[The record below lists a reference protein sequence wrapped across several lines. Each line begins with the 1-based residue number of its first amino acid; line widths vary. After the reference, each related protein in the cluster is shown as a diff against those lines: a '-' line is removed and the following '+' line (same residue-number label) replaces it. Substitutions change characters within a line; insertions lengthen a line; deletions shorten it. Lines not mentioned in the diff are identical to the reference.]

1 MKLKYDSIV
10 ELKLT
15 SQKLDENIYI
25 VGNIN
30 ENLFLEVTYEFLY
43 ILEFA
48 DGINTIEDIHE
59 KILNKYNI
67 DVDILEALQ
76 YLFEENLIY
85 SVDGIVFGKDN
96 EVEFNKY
103 LKRAS

>member
-1 MKLKYDSIV
+1 MKLKHDSVV

-15 SQKLDENIYI
+15 SQKLDEYIYI

-59 KILNKYNI
+59 KIS
-67 DVDILEALQ
+67 IL
-76 YLFEENLIY
+76 I
-85 SVDGIVFGKDN
+85 
-96 EVEFNKY
+96 
-103 LKRAS
+103 